1 MCDNHLKGKPSVSNL
16 TVGNK
21 VDVPKC
27 IGKKKLPLTIGEPIT
42 WKNQLLWSQRF
53 SENILSSM

>member
-1 MCDNHLKGKPSVSNL
+1 MCDNHFEGKPSVSNL

-42 WKNQLLWSQRF
+42 WKNQLL
-53 SENILSSM
+53 